1 MRIPNSSSCFGNEK
15 MVNFTTKNEYI
26 KYYGR
31 LEGEIV
37 KVSETTIDHL
47 VYAGKIIKDTR
58 SLLKFGAGNQCC
70 DIINTKGE
78 SFLRANYAMAKG
90 GGSIISHAKM
100 CIQTQAANCS
110 GHADVSY
117 CLIDKNE
124 VSLPVGRATS
134 DVDDHAFVVIG
145 DPRDS
150 SHETVVVDAW
160 PSLATPFMLKN
171 ADKNIINDN
180 PTIKEWL
187 HHGPQSVITENESVT
202 TIPLKEI
209 ERFFE
214 RLGVPPV
221 GMKLCNYLMRDKNVN
236 SFAYDKLTTVKNPKV
251 NYLSEST
258 LKRIAGDEV
267 SDTLYK
273 SKMSG
278 YKKSLK
284 IRGDYGV

>member
-1 MRIPNSSSCFGNEK
+1 

-26 KYYGR
+26 KYFGR

-37 KVSETTIDHL
+37 KVSETTIDNL
-47 VYAGKIIKDTR
+47 IYARKIINDTR
-58 SLLKFGAGNQCC
+58 SLLKFGAGNQYC

-78 SFLRANYAMAKG
+78 SFLRAHYAMAKG
-90 GGSIISHAKM
+90 GDSIISHAKM

-117 CLIDKNE
+117 CLMNKNE

-160 PSLATPFMLKN
+160 ASLATPFMLKN
-171 ADKNIINDN
+171 ADKNIINEN

-187 HHGPQSVITENESVT
+187 PHRPQSIINESVT
-202 TIPLKEI
+202 AIPLKEI
-209 ERFFE
+209 EGFFK
-214 RLGVPPV
+214 RLGVPPA
-221 GMKLCNYLMRDKNVN
+221 GMKLCNYLMRDEKAN
-236 SFAYDKLTTVKNPKV
+236 SFVYDKLTTVRNPKV

-258 LKRIAGDEV
+258 PKRFAGDEINE
-267 SDTLYK
+267 SLYK
-273 SKMSG
+273 SKMTG

-284 IRGDYGV
+284 LRGDYGK

>member
-1 MRIPNSSSCFGNEK
+1 MRIPNAASLFDNKK
-15 MVNFTTKNEYI
+15 MINFTTKNEYI

-37 KVSETTIDHL
+37 KVSETTLDNL
-47 VYAGKIIKDTR
+47 VYARRIIKNTQ

-70 DIINTKGE
+70 DILNTKGE

-90 GGSIISHAKM
+90 GDSIVSHAKM
-100 CIQTQAANCS
+100 CIQTQSANCS

-134 DVDDHAFVVIG
+134 DVSDHAFIVIG

-150 SHETVVVDAW
+150 SHEPVVVDAW
-160 PSLATPFMLKN
+160 ASLATPFMLKN
-171 ADKNIINDN
+171 ADEKFINDN

-187 HHGPQSVITENESVT
+187 HDGPRPIKNEPVT

-214 RLGVPPV
+214 RLDVPPV
-221 GMKLCNYLMRDKNVN
+221 GRKLCSYLMRDFDNN
-236 SFAYDKLTTVKNPKV
+236 NFTYDRLTILKNPKV
-251 NYLSEST
+251 NYLSKST
-258 LKRIAGDEV
+258 QKRIAGDEV
-267 SDTLYK
+267 EDALYK
-273 SKMSG
+273 CKISG

-284 IRGDYGV
+284 LRGKYGI